1 MSSDDKQPFLARWSR
16 RKLESSKETTAP
28 KPAGPSPSGG
38 VPAPGGPA
46 GSSPATKLELPPLDS
61 LRGLSS
67 EYREF
72 LNPGVDEKLRHA
84 ALNKLFRDPH
94 FNVID
99 LMDVYIDD
107 YTKFDPIPEAMLRT
121 LTHAKDLLF
130 GDEKVLDNA
139 DHPNPQ
145 GDRPDVAGTGREE
158 QGAAPS
164 QAHAS
169 ASEPDAPSAPPD
181 AAGPTKA

>member
-130 GDEKVLDNA
+130 GDEKVPDNA
-139 DHPNPQ
+139 DHPDPQ
-145 GDRPDVAGTGREE
+145 GDRPHVAGTGREE
-158 QGAAPS
+158 QGAASS

-181 AAGPTKA
+181 TAGPTKA